1 MKVIQIEHL
10 QKAFQNNII
19 LKDLRLS
26 LEEGE
31 CFGCLGPS
39 GAGKTTLVRIMIG
52 QLDIDQGRCLVF
64 GEDSRHLS
72 ARVYEKTG
80 LVLDEQGLYERMSV
94 YDNLKIFADIHR
106 IEDERITEV
115 LKKVDLHDEADKKA
129 CRLSKGMRQRW
140 VLARALL
147 HRPRLLFLDEPTSA
161 LDPVSRHLIHHLL
174 LTLKQQ
180 QVSIFLTTH
189 NMQEA
194 ALLCDRIGLLH
205 EGSMIEEGRIDD
217 IIEKYHNHL
226 ALHIE
231 LADHRH
237 LNLDAQKDADDICHY
252 LKEGKILKIHSNEP
266 TLEDIFK
273 KLTGKRLN
281 L

>member
-115 LKKVDLHDEADKKA
+115 LKKVDLLDEADKKA
-129 CRLSKGMRQRW
+129 CRLSKGMRQRL

-231 LADHRH
+231 LTDHRH

>member
-1 MKVIQIEHL
+1 
-10 QKAFQNNII
+10 
-19 LKDLRLS
+19 
-26 LEEGE
+26 
-31 CFGCLGPS
+31 
-39 GAGKTTLVRIMIG
+39 
-52 QLDIDQGRCLVF
+52 
-64 GEDSRHLS
+64 
-72 ARVYEKTG
+72 
-80 LVLDEQGLYERMSV
+80 MSV
-94 YDNLKIFADIHR
+94 YDNLKIFANIHR

-115 LKKVDLHDEADKKA
+115 LKKVDLLDEADKKA
-129 CRLSKGMRQRW
+129 CRLSKGMRQRL

-231 LADHRH
+231 LTDHRH

-252 LKEGKILKIHSNEP
+252 LKEGKIRKIHSNEP